1 MPKKQNF
8 QIAVISNKMFH
19 KIMLRYL
26 QRYATYWKK
35 YELQST
41 IHNIF
46 CYI

>member
-8 QIAVISNKMFH
+8 QIAVISNKIFY
-19 KIMLRYL
+19 KIKRYL